1 VGDHDHVD
9 PGAFGLRQPT
19 EALAQEAPRAV
30 ASDRAADLSA
40 HGETE
45 PIAAGG
51 ALGHHEQE

>member
-1 VGDHDHVD
+1 MGDHDHVD
-9 PGAFGLRQPT
+9 PGCFGLRQPT